1 MMTIHPLG
9 FILAVVFAVSMGGLM
24 WWMLRVP
31 PYLPAPV
38 AKARVSVEAIKRI
51 LVPTVGT
58 MFAGREV
65 ELACRM
71 GEDQKAEILLAYL
84 LEVPR
89 TLPLEAPMPQDEAK
103 AREAL
108 ELAKTIVDLHG
119 LPWRMEI
126 LRARVAGE
134 KIAQVAREEDI
145 DLIILGIRPGRGIP
159 YEAFTRTVDVLM
171 RKAPCELL
179 INRVIEIEEG
189 TA

>member
-1 MMTIHPLG
+1 MTTLHPLG
-9 FILAVVFAVSMGGLM
+9 FILAVVFAVSLGGLM

-31 PYLPAPV
+31 PYLPASV
-38 AKARVSVEAIKRI
+38 ARARVSVEAIKRI

-58 MFAGREV
+58 VFAGREV
-65 ELACRM
+65 ELACRL

-89 TLPLEAPMPQDEAK
+89 TLPLGAPMPQEEFK

-119 LPWRMEI
+119 LPSRIET

-134 KIAQVAREEDI
+134 RIAQVAREQDI
-145 DLIILGIRPGRGIP
+145 DMIIVGIRPGMGLP
-159 YEAFTRTVDVLM
+159 YEAFARTVDVLM

-179 INRVIEIEEG
+179 IDRIIEIEEG
-189 TA
+189 AA

>member
-1 MMTIHPLG
+1 MITIHPLG

-24 WWMLRVP
+24 WWMLKVP
-31 PYLPAPV
+31 RSLSAPV

-51 LVPTVGT
+51 LVPTVGNV
-58 MFAGREV
+58 FAGREV
-65 ELACRM
+65 ELACRL
-71 GEDQKAEILLAYL
+71 GQEQKAEILLAYL

-89 TLPLEAPMPQDEAK
+89 TLNLGAPMPQEESK

-119 LPWRMEI
+119 LPSKMEI

-134 KIAQVAREEDI
+134 KIAQAALEEDI
-145 DLIILGIRPGRGIP
+145 DMIIVGMRPGMGVP
-159 YEAFTRTVDVLM
+159 HETFARTVDVLL

-179 INRVIEIEEG
+179 IDRVIEEG
-189 TA
+189 AT

>member
-1 MMTIHPLG
+1 MIAIHPLG

-31 PYLPAPV
+31 RSIAAPV

-51 LVPTVGT
+51 LVPTIGNV
-58 MFAGREV
+58 FAGREV
-65 ELACRM
+65 ELACRL
-71 GEDQKAEILLAYL
+71 GQEQKASILLAYL

-89 TLPLEAPMPQDEAK
+89 TLPLDASMPEEEAK

-108 ELAKTIVDLHG
+108 DLAKTIVDLHG
-119 LPWRMEI
+119 LSSTMEM

-134 KIAQVAREEDI
+134 KIAQVAREEDV
-145 DLIILGIRPGRGIP
+145 DLIVVGMRPGMGLA
-159 YEAFTRTVDVLM
+159 YETFARTVDVLM

-179 INRVIEIEEG
+179 IDRVVEEVP
-189 TA
+189 A

>member
-1 MMTIHPLG
+1 MIAIHPLG

-24 WWMLRVP
+24 WWMFRVP
-31 PYLPAPV
+31 PYLSAPV
-38 AKARVSVEAIKRI
+38 ARARVSVEAIKRI

-58 MFAGREV
+58 VFAGREV
-65 ELACRM
+65 ELACRL
-71 GEDQKAEILLAYL
+71 GEDQKAEIFLAYL

-89 TLPLEAPMPQDEAK
+89 TLSLGAPMPQEEVK

-119 LPWRMEI
+119 LPSRMET

-134 KIAQVAREEDI
+134 RIAQVASEQDI
-145 DLIILGIRPGRGIP
+145 DMIIVGMRPGMGLP
-159 YEAFTRTVDVLM
+159 YEAFARTVDVLM

-179 INRVIEIEEG
+179 IDRVVEFKEG
-189 TA
+189 VA

>member
-1 MMTIHPLG
+1 MMAIHPLG

-31 PYLPAPV
+31 LPISAPV

-51 LVPTVGT
+51 LVPTIGNV
-58 MFAGREV
+58 FAGREV
-65 ELACRM
+65 ELACRL
-71 GEDQKAEILLAYL
+71 GQEQKAAILLAYL

-89 TLPLEAPMPQDEAK
+89 TLPLDASMPEEEAK

-119 LPWRMEI
+119 LSSTMET

-134 KIAQVAREEDI
+134 KIAQVAREEDV
-145 DLIILGIRPGRGIP
+145 DLIVVGMRPGMGLA
-159 YEAFTRTVDVLM
+159 YETFARTVDVLM

-179 INRVIEIEEG
+179 IDRVVEE
-189 TA
+189 TPA

>member
-1 MMTIHPLG
+1 MIPIHPLG

-58 MFAGREV
+58 VFAGREV
-65 ELACRM
+65 ELACRL
-71 GEDQKAEILLAYL
+71 GEDQKAEILLGYL

-89 TLPLEAPMPQDEAK
+89 TLSLGAPMPQEEAK

-108 ELAKTIVDLHG
+108 QLAKTIVDLHG
-119 LPWRMEI
+119 LPSRTEI

-134 KIAQVAREEDI
+134 RITQAAREEDI
-145 DLIILGIRPGRGIP
+145 DLIIVGMRPGMGLP
-159 YEAFTRTVDVLM
+159 YEAFARTVDVLM

-179 INRVIEIEEG
+179 IDRVIKIEEG
-189 TA
+189 EA